1 MMVHGAVRLRG
12 TGMRVL
18 LGMLGGLSLFGAE
31 FREPSV
37 GFAMPLE
44 GGFQLAKREEEAVIL
59 TSAVTPGLILIKA
72 GEKFTAAEVESVLA
86 GGYRDDG
93 VDLKAAGAAETLG
106 GKYRGAVVTG
116 QLGGSTAKGLLAGLI
131 GPTGECFIVLAATT
145 PEQWPK
151 LEAVARQMV
160 AGIRLTAPEVAPTAA
175 MDQQMMQYLGGVR
188 LRYREYIRSSGSTG
202 RIDGS
207 YSGSE
212 DIYLCGNGTFW
223 HSKRFSANA
232 SGVGSTTV
240 TGQYPDQAGRWKT
253 WVTPD
258 KTPWLALEFGNGRVE
273 RYQLKPDGQRVYLN
287 GAKYERIQGQGCQT
301 GK

>member
-1 MMVHGAVRLRG
+1 VMVHGAWRLRG
-12 TGMRVL
+12 TGMRL
-18 LGMLGGLSLFGAE
+18 WLGLCGVFGLFGAE

-72 GEKFTAAEVESVLA
+72 GEKFTAAEIEATLA
-86 GGYRDDG
+86 GGYRDEG

-116 QLGGSTAKGLLAGLI
+116 QLSGSAAKGLLVGLI

-151 LEAVARQMV
+151 LEAVARQMM

-175 MDQQMMQYLGGVR
+175 MDQQMMQYLGGAR

-202 RIDGS
+202 RMDGS

-212 DIYLCGNGTFW
+212 DIYLCGDGTFW
-223 HSKRFSANA
+223 HSKRFSASV

-240 TGQYPDQAGRWKT
+240 TGRNPEQSGRWKT
-253 WVTPD
+253 WVTPE

-273 RYQLKPDGQRVYLN
+273 RYQVKPDGQRVYLN
-287 GAKYERIQGQGCQT
+287 GTKYERTQGQGCQT